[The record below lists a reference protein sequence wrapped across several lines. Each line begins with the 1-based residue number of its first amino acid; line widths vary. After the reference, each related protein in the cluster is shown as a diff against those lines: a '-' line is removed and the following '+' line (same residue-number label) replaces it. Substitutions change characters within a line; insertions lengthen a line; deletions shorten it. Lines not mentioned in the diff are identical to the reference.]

1 LKGNNMDRKEILS
14 FLRRCE
20 AKMDDD
26 YAEGRWGKYPPL
38 YSKDYLFGKLKA
50 VKEMIQRIEA

>member
-1 LKGNNMDRKEILS
+1 MDRKEILS

>member
-1 LKGNNMDRKEILS
+1 MNQLELIEFLE

-20 AKMDDD
+20 IKMADDLD
-26 YAEGRWGKYPPL
+26 KGLWGKYPPL

-50 VKEMIQRIEA
+50 VREMIQRIER